1 MTDYYNLALL
11 IKGDVTIETA
21 SKMIDDLLSYDK
33 IMLDDKYEFSDG
45 TLTLT
50 IAYKIEDEEEVRQH
64 AKKLGF
70 EEDWDTMNEWDIGED
85 GE

>member
-1 MTDYYNLALL
+1 MTDYYNLALF

-21 SKMIDDLLSYDK
+21 SKMIDDLLSHDK

-50 IAYKIEDEEEVRQH
+50 IAYKMEDDEEVRQY
-64 AKKLGF
+64 AKELGF
-70 EEDWDTMNEWDIGED
+70 EEDWDTMDEWYMGED
-85 GE
+85 DE

>member
-1 MTDYYNLALL
+1 MTDYYNLALF

-21 SKMIDDLLSYDK
+21 SRMIEDLLSHDK

-50 IAYKIEDEEEVRQH
+50 IAYKIEDDEEVRQY

-70 EEDWDTMNEWDIGED
+70 EEDWDTMDEWRMGED
-85 GE
+85 DE